1 MSPDAFRDACLGL
14 RAASLTVQWGGTQVF
29 KVGGRMFALMGGAVA
44 QDGVSFKVSDL
55 AYEVLIE
62 TGRAVP
68 APYLARARWV
78 RFADLET
85 LDEAEALDWLQ
96 NAHRLVVA
104 RLTRAVRRDLGLTEL
119 GSLSAGRD

>member
-1 MSPDAFRDACLGL
+1 
-14 RAASLTVQWGGTQVF
+14 
-29 KVGGRMFALMGGAVA
+29 MFALMGGAVA

-78 RFADLET
+78 RFADIAE
-85 LDEAEALDWLQ
+85 LDQAEAQDWLQ

-104 RLTRAVRRDLGLTEL
+104 RLTRAVRRDLGLTDVVL
-119 GSLSAGRD
+119 LSAGRD